1 MKDWAANMKT
11 ELIFCLQTLTLT
23 LQMSTFMDWLNLLY
37 QHQLHF
43 KNIFIRMPSSRHKW
57 WQMRKGLSNFL
68 TLMVPPGTTPIPLAL
83 LVRRRRRWRHWTC
96 PGNDNKLLVVRVVAF
111 VLATQSWFKKPKSHF
126 HLISWIKHTSSFL
139 WNDPLADVSLTFRE
153 RNSKH
158 PWGTAAGAAVHR
170 PAWEGAL
177 VRELCGNWPKR
188 GPSSFQERATEG
200 QTIVTHAWVF
210 CGYFLEIEQSE
221 SVTTASDKIQVFN
234 KNQNSGKSVFV

>member
-139 WNDPLADVSLTFRE
+139 WNVDPLADVSLTFRE
-153 RNSKH
+153 RNAKH
-158 PWGTAAGAAVHR
+158 PWGTAAGAGTPTGLRRCAGAGTLWEPAQAWAVLFPGESNWGANHR
-170 PAWEGAL
+170 HSCLSILWIFSW
-177 VRELCGNWPKR
+177 NWTK
-188 GPSSFQERATEG
+188 
-200 QTIVTHAWVF
+200 WV
-210 CGYFLEIEQSE
+210 CHHCQW
-221 SVTTASDKIQVFN
+221 
-234 KNQNSGKSVFV
+234 